1 MFKNTYKWAMA
12 ATVAVMLASCAQEET
27 PFYDTII
34 TNGVIYDGLGG
45 APYEGDIALKDGK
58 IAAIGDIGTAVSS
71 TYIDAEGKA
80 ITPGFINMLSWS
92 VDSII
97 EDGRSMGDIMQGVT
111 LEVFGEGHTY
121 GPMSDEYK
129 AEAQATQDDIKYE
142 ITWNSFGGW
151 LEFMENRGV
160 SPNVASFVGATTVR
174 INHIGYEDRAPTP
187 EELALMEQEVRVSME
202 EGAIG
207 VGSSLIYAPA
217 FYAKTDEII
226 ALNKAASPYGGMYIS
241 HMRSEGSQFLE
252 AIEELITIS
261 REANVPAEIYHLKA
275 AGQENWHKMDQAIAM
290 VEAARAEGLEITADM
305 YTYVAG
311 ATGLD
316 AYMPP
321 WVQEGGYDA
330 WAERLKDPETRAKLV
345 IEMSTPTN
353 EWENLGLSASPE
365 GMLLLGFK
373 NPDLK
378 KYIGRTLADVA
389 AERGMTPQETAMNLV
404 IEDGTRVGTA
414 YFLMSEENI
423 TKQLKLPWLSF
434 GSDEASMAPE
444 GVFMNNSSHPRAY
457 GNFSRL
463 LAKYVRDENIIP
475 LEDAI
480 RKLSHL
486 PATNMKLHER
496 GSLQVG
502 YYADVL
508 VFDPNVVQD
517 HATFAVPHQLST
529 GMSHVFVNGVQ
540 VLNNGE
546 HTGATPGQFVRGPGW
561 TGWNN

>member
-1 MFKNTYKWAMA
+1 MFKVIMKL
-12 ATVAVMLASCAQEET
+12 VLVILFSSILVSCSEEET
-27 PFYDTII
+27 QIYDTVII
-34 TNGVIYDGLGG
+34 NGVIFDGLGG
-45 APYEGDIALKDGK
+45 EPYEGGIAIKDGK
-58 IAAIGDIGTAVSS
+58 IAAIGDVVTSASS
-71 TYIDAEGKA
+71 NVINADGKA

-92 VDSII
+92 VNSII

-111 LEVFGEGHTY
+111 LEVFGEGNTG
-121 GPMSDEYK
+121 GPLSPKQK
-129 AEAQATQDDIKYE
+129 AEIQADQNDIKYE
-142 ITWNSFGGW
+142 ITWDSFGGW
-151 LEFMENRGV
+151 LEYMEAKGV
-160 SPNVASFVGATTVR
+160 ATNVASFVGATTIR
-174 INHIGYEDRAPTP
+174 INHIGYENRAPTP
-187 EELALMEQEVRVSME
+187 EELALMEQEVRNSME

-217 FYAKTDEII
+217 FYAKTRELI

-241 HMRSEGSQFLE
+241 HIRSEGSQFLE
-252 AIEELITIS
+252 AIDELITIA

-275 AGQENWHKMDQAIAM
+275 GGKENWYKMDQAIAM
-290 VEAARAEGLEITADM
+290 VEAARSEGLGITADM

-321 WVQEGGYDA
+321 WVQEGGFKD
-330 WAERLKDPETRAKLV
+330 WATRLKDPEIRAKLV
-345 IEMSTPTN
+345 VEMNTPTN
-353 EWENLGLSASPE
+353 EWENLGLSSGPE

-378 KYIGRTLADVA
+378 KYIGKTLSEVA
-389 AERGMTPQETAMNLV
+389 AERGMSPQETAMDLV

-423 TKQLKLPWLSF
+423 AKQIKLPWLSF
-434 GSDEASMAPE
+434 GSDGSSMAPE
-444 GVFMNNSSHPRAY
+444 GVFIKNSTHPRSY
-457 GNFSRL
+457 GNFTRL
-463 LAKYVRDENIIP
+463 LAKYVRDEKIIP
-475 LEDAI
+475 LKEAI

-486 PATNMKLHER
+486 PATNMKLRER

-508 VFDPNVVQD
+508 VFDPADVQD
-517 HATFAVPHQLST
+517 HATFQEPHQLST

-540 VLNNGE
+540 VVYDGL

-561 TGWNN
+561 TGWKK